1 MIFLVEKSLKYQR
14 STTSGC
20 NDIGIR
26 KSEFVTRTQ
35 FLCLI
40 EITLTKDNNNSKL
53 TLTIDPSS
61 ALVPGEGTSNLFPN
75 SSDILEDIVLIAFLS
90 FVVIWEADR
99 ERGFVFGFPERTSA
113 TRPGLGPSPASS
125 LASCAFS
132 FTLLR
137 PISRGPWFIIWPP
150 PNISPLYKIFRKILY
165 NCFLMKILEYL
176 E

>member
-1 MIFLVEKSLKYQR
+1 MVSPMIFLVEKSFEISKIYDIM
-14 STTSGC
+14 GC

-40 EITLTKDNNNSKL
+40 EITLTKDNNISKL

-90 FVVIWEADR
+90 FVVI
-99 ERGFVFGFPERTSA
+99 
-113 TRPGLGPSPASS
+113 
-125 LASCAFS
+125 
-132 FTLLR
+132 
-137 PISRGPWFIIWPP
+137 
-150 PNISPLYKIFRKILY
+150 
-165 NCFLMKILEYL
+165 
-176 E
+176 